1 MGQRSQKNNK
11 KHVLS
16 FRVDEKDW
24 ELLQKTSSKAGVD
37 ISTLLRES
45 LHEALRA
52 SPES

>member
-1 MGQRSQKNNK
+1 MGQRIQKNNK

-24 ELLQKTSSKAGVD
+24 ELLQKTSNKAGVD

-45 LHEALRA
+45 LHETLRA
-52 SPES
+52 SPQS